1 MTSIGAIDII
11 IGGAQ
16 SSGFGIIA
24 MTLVITAV
32 IVAVAGISNI
42 STIEVVKRTAIPMT
56 LALITTLVGTFL
68 FIH

>member
-16 SSGFGIIA
+16 SSRFGIIA